1 MQVSKTVALVI
12 VILVV
17 VGLLCV
23 GDVLK
28 RRNEQFTRTC
38 LTADTNCKFVRQQVD
53 YVSQEDQGLKRT
65 PTQDPHYMA
74 DPTDKAQRLQ
84 QGHIDLIKDETRL
97 INGSLWKQYENDY
110 KGSGNNQA
118 YIVNDDKT
126 RWALKEVGDV
136 WAARILEDQHLPEH
150 GGPFEPAHKNYAL
163 TDMDMIEPD
172 QFDQLYGGTWLNNMI
187 GR

>member
-1 MQVSKTVALVI
+1 MQVSNTVALVI
-12 VILVV
+12 IVLVV

-97 INGSLWKQYENDY
+97 INGSLWKQYGNDY
-110 KGSGNNQA
+110 KGSGNDQA